1 MKTRTLIIAGTLSFL
16 LASLGQLP
24 ASLLV
29 KALPANLP
37 LRLQG
42 VGGTLWQGYATQLSW
57 QQISLKNVAWD
68 IRLLPLLKGNLATQF
83 SAQPVAGGTL
93 EGVCSFSLTGKLH
106 CKPLTITDLPA
117 TALTPYVQRLMVPP
131 LSGQFQANALDLHW
145 DQHSLP
151 RISGSVEWREAGVQM
166 LPQRYGT
173 YSATLVSGENDSQQI
188 NLASAAEAAFTL
200 NGTVSVEADGRYQSQ
215 INLKPGS
222 SIDDGTKQFLS
233 NFIVQPQPD
242 GTYRIQ
248 EQGQLPPF
256 N

>member
-1 MKTRTLIIAGTLSFL
+1 MKTRTLITAGTLSFL
-16 LASLGQLP
+16 LASLAQLP

-37 LRLQG
+37 LQLQG
-42 VGGTLWQGYATQLSW
+42 VGGTLWQGYASRLTVQQLS
-57 QQISLKNVAWD
+57 LNNVQWD
-68 IRLLPLLKGNLATQF
+68 LRLLPLLKGHLAAQL
-83 SAQPVAGGTL
+83 SAQPAAGGAIDGL
-93 EGVCSFSLTGKLH
+93 CSLTLSGALH
-106 CKPLTITDLPA
+106 CNPLSLTDLPA

-131 LSGQFQANALDLHW
+131 LSGQFQANNLDLSW
-145 DQHSLP
+145 DRQSLP
-151 RISGSVEWREAGVQM
+151 HISGSVEWQEAGVQM

-173 YSATLVSGENDSQQI
+173 YTAQLNAGENSSQQI
-188 NLASAAEAAFTL
+188 SLASAPDAAFALDGNITL
-200 NGTVSVEADGRYQSQ
+200 QADGQYQSL
-215 INLKPGS
+215 INLKPGN